1 MEPQWID
8 NLKKAKER
16 IQIARAVLDETT
28 FYCEMDKGV
37 EEQLLRLSEHCT
49 KMVTNLN
56 MIILEEREKTNV

>member
-1 MEPQWID
+1 MESHWID
-8 NLKKAKER
+8 NLKKAKDR

-28 FYCEMDKGV
+28 FYCEMDEGV

-56 MIILEEREKTNV
+56 MIILLEKEKLDV

>member
-1 MEPQWID
+1 MEAHWID

-28 FYCEMDKGV
+28 FYCELNEST